1 MSTMSLDDA
10 ETTLSSLVDDASRGE
25 IVTITRLGKP
35 VAAIVSLEAAEL
47 ARKTL
52 GKTKP
57 SLVAYLRSF
66 PGGDVEC
73 DRSPS
78 RDADL

>member
-25 IVTITRLGKP
+25 IVTITRLGTP

-47 ARKTL
+47 ARKML
-52 GKTKP
+52 GTTKP
-57 SLVAYLRSF
+57 SLVTYLCSF
-66 PGGDVEC
+66 PGGDVGC

-78 RDADL
+78 RDADV